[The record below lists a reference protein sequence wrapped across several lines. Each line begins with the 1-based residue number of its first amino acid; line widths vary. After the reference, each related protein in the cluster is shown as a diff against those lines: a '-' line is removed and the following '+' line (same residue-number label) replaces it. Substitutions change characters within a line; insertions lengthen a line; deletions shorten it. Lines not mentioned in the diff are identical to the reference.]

1 MKTSADDD
9 FPQTVHEAAA
19 GAGVN
24 RPVGLE
30 AQYNPLIEGVQ
41 AEIDNLTTL
50 KDLSVETQS
59 SEQQTL
65 GSLGTYLLC
74 ICSVQCRTLATVH

>member
-1 MKTSADDD
+1 M
-9 FPQTVHEAAA
+9 HEAAA

-59 SEQQTL
+59 SAAANPGVPGYIL
-65 GSLGTYLLC
+65 
-74 ICSVQCRTLATVH
+74 VVHMFSTMPDASYSALIK